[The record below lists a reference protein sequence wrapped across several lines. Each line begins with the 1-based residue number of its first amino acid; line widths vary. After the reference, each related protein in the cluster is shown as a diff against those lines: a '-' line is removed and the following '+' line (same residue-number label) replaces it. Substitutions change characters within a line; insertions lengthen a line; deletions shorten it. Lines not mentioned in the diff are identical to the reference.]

1 MGRVGVWGLGMMWRP
16 SRQCGNDEDDV
27 GTTWGPWGQ
36 RGDHGDNMWR
46 PRRPQTLG
54 TTWGPSGGYG
64 DDMEMTGMTWGRR
77 GDHRDNMETTGT
89 TKSLK
94 MP

>member
-1 MGRVGVWGLGMMWRP
+1 MTGTTW
-16 SRQCGNDEDDV
+16 V
-27 GTTWGPWGQ
+27 GTTGTTG
-36 RGDHGDNMWR
+36 MME
-46 PRRPQTLG
+46 

-64 DDMEMTGMTWGRR
+64 DDVGMTGTMQGQCGDD
-77 GDHRDNMETTGT
+77 GDHVGMTGTTGT

>member
-1 MGRVGVWGLGMMWRP
+1 MGTFWGLWGQHEDNGDDADNGDDRDTMWRP
-16 SRQCGNDEDDV
+16 
-27 GTTWGPWGQ
+27 
-36 RGDHGDNMWR
+36 
-46 PRRPQTLG
+46 QTME

-64 DDMEMTGMTWGRR
+64 DNMRTMGTMWGRR
-77 GDHRDNMETTGT
+77 EDDGDHVGT